1 MKVFGASRVSLYI
14 LKAKTLFK
22 CMKYHRFMV
31 HHKFASSFF
40 YGFDNVILDILV
52 NDTKGN
58 RVIINH
64 DSYL

>member
-1 MKVFGASRVSLYI
+1 MKVFGASRVALYI

-40 YGFDNVILDILV
+40 MALIM
-52 NDTKGN
+52 
-58 RVIINH
+58 
-64 DSYL
+64 